1 MGVEIDRSLLPANGE
16 KVAGE
21 TRRYA
26 FPGVAARL
34 PARGDRSGWPPC
46 LRPRYI
52 RPVTRAYL
60 DHNATSPLRAPARA
74 KLLEAL
80 DAGGNPSSVHA
91 EGRAA
96 RALVE
101 TAREKVAALIGG
113 GARNVVFTSGATE
126 ALNLALAP
134 HWRGPQG
141 APARLLLSATEHV
154 AALDGHGFGAAAEIL
169 PVDGDGLLD
178 LAALDAALAR
188 ADGPVL
194 LCLQA
199 ANNETGVLQP
209 VAAAAEKVHAAGGLV
224 VCDAVQAVGRIPCS
238 VRKRGADML
247 VVSSHKIGGPQG
259 AGAFVLRDAALH
271 CDRGL
276 IRGGG
281 QERGFR
287 AGTEN
292 VAAIAG
298 FGAAAEEAAAQ
309 QADEEARLA
318 ALRDQL
324 EASVL
329 QIAPDALIFGA
340 GAPRLP
346 QHLRLRHSR
355 PAGGNGADGLRSGR
369 YCALVGLGL
378 FVRQGQALARAGGHG
393 RFGRSRPRRPA
404 RQPRLDVDGCRMWP
418 RLRSRWN
425 ILARI
430 GRKTAV

>member
-1 MGVEIDRSLLPANGE
+1 M
-16 KVAGE
+16 
-21 TRRYA
+21 
-26 FPGVAARL
+26 
-34 PARGDRSGWPPC
+34 
-46 LRPRYI
+46 
-52 RPVTRAYL
+52 TRAYL

-188 ADGPVL
+188 ADGRVL

-209 VAAAAEKVHAAGGLV
+209 VAEAAEKVHAAGGLV

-238 VRKRGADML
+238 FATTGADML

-281 QERGFR
+281 QERGLR

-298 FGAAAEEAAAQ
+298 FGAAAEEAAAAQ
-309 QADEEARLA
+309 TSGEAARLSELRARLEEELLGLAPGA
-318 ALRDQL
+318 A
-324 EASVL
+324 
-329 QIAPDALIFGA
+329 IFGA

-346 QHLRLRHSR
+346 NTCAFAIPGLTAETALMAFDLEGIALSSGSACSSGKVKRSHVL
-355 PAGGNGADGLRSGR
+355 GAMGVSDD
-369 YCALVGLGL
+369 
-378 FVRQGQALARAGGHG
+378 LARSALRVSLGWSVT
-393 RFGRSRPRRPA
+393 F
-404 RQPRLDVDGCRMWP
+404 QDVAAFSVALGD
-418 RLRSRWN
+418 

>member
-1 MGVEIDRSLLPANGE
+1 M
-16 KVAGE
+16 
-21 TRRYA
+21 
-26 FPGVAARL
+26 
-34 PARGDRSGWPPC
+34 
-46 LRPRYI
+46 
-52 RPVTRAYL
+52 TRAYL

-154 AALDGHGFGAAAEIL
+154 AALDGHGFGAAAEFL

-188 ADGPVL
+188 ADGRVL

-209 VAAAAEKVHAAGGLV
+209 VAEAAEKVHAAGGLV

-238 VRKRGADML
+238 FATTGADML

-281 QERGFR
+281 QERGLR

-298 FGAAAEEAAAQ
+298 FGAAAEEAAAAQ
-309 QADEEARLA
+309 TSGEAARLSELRARLEEELLGLAPGA
-318 ALRDQL
+318 A
-324 EASVL
+324 
-329 QIAPDALIFGA
+329 IFGA

-346 QHLRLRHSR
+346 NTCAFAIPGLTAETALMAFDLEGIALSSGSACSSGKVKRSHVL
-355 PAGGNGADGLRSGR
+355 GAMGVSDD
-369 YCALVGLGL
+369 
-378 FVRQGQALARAGGHG
+378 LARSALRVSLGWSVT
-393 RFGRSRPRRPA
+393 F
-404 RQPRLDVDGCRMWP
+404 QDVAAFSVALGD
-418 RLRSRWN
+418 